1 MKDRE
6 NVDHTSSTL
15 CHGVKQDGS
24 RCEVAALPGS
34 DFCFFHDPSKAGE
47 RREAQSLGGRQNRMR
62 TLDATAPDVRVEN
75 CQDVVLLLSQTIN
88 QVRKGQIDPRVANAV
103 GYLANVLIRATEQG
117 ELEKRLAELEAL
129 VKTPRPTMSGDL

>member
-6 NVDHTSSTL
+6 NRDHTSGKP
-15 CHGVKQDGS
+15 CHGVKPDGS

-34 DFCFFHDPSKAGE
+34 DFCFFHDPSKADE

-75 CQDVVLLLSQTIN
+75 CQDVVRLLSETIN

-117 ELEKRLAELEAL
+117 ELERRLAELEAL
-129 VKTPRPTMSGDL
+129 VKTPRPTLSSDL

>member
-6 NVDHTSSTL
+6 NHDRTSTKP
-15 CHGVKQDGS
+15 CHGVKPDGS
-24 RCEVAALPGS
+24 RCMAAALPGS
-34 DFCFFHDPSKAGE
+34 DYCFFHDPSKADE

-75 CQDVVLLLSQTIN
+75 CQDVVRLLSETIN
-88 QVRKGQIDPRVANAV
+88 HVRKGQIDPRVANAV

-117 ELEKRLAELEAL
+117 ELERRLAELEAL
-129 VKTPRPTMSGDL
+129 VKTPRPSLSSDL

>member
-1 MKDRE
+1 
-6 NVDHTSSTL
+6 
-15 CHGVKQDGS
+15 
-24 RCEVAALPGS
+24 
-34 DFCFFHDPSKAGE
+34 
-47 RREAQSLGGRQNRMR
+47 MR